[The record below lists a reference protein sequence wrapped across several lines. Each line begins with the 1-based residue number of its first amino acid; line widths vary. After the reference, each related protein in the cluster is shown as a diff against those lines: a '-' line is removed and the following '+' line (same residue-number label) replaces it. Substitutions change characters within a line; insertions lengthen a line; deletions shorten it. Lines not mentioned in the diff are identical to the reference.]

1 MYDILIVGGGPAGLT
16 AAIYG
21 LRAGK
26 TVLVVEKGGF
36 GGQIAFSPKVEN
48 IPGTKLISGAE
59 FADQLTEQA
68 MALGADVELETV
80 TGVEKLD
87 GFFRVETEEGS
98 SFEAKAVILALG
110 VKHRMLGLPGEEE
123 LIGHGISF
131 CAVCDGAFYEGQEVA
146 MIGGGNSALQEAL
159 LLSEVCKKVT
169 VVQNLADFTGEK
181 KLAELLIQKENVQV
195 YFSTVVAGYKSENGD
210 LTGLRLHNE
219 VSGEEFDLEDH
230 RGQVVVLNFWYTE
243 CSSCVKELP
252 HFYDVAR
259 EYGDKLTIIA
269 IHVEQSYMEGKVTDW
284 INTDQRADPKW
295 NDGTMLI
302 GWDDGLE
309 CQKGFGIQACPV
321 TVVIDGDGVITSI
334 INGGMKRQELVDEV
348 EKALNN

>member
-26 TVLVVEKGGF
+26 TVLVIEKGGF

-80 TGVEKLD
+80 TNVEKRED
-87 GFFRVETEEGS
+87 RFCVITEEGS
-98 SFEAKAVILALG
+98 QFEAKSVILALG

-169 VVQNLADFTGEK
+169 VVQNLADFTGER
-181 KLAELLIQKENVQV
+181 KLADALLQKDNVTV
-195 YFSTVVAGYKSENGD
+195 HFSTLVAGYKSENGN
-210 LTGLRLHNE
+210 LTGLQLRKE
-219 VSGEEFDLEDH
+219 SGEEFEIRVDGAFLAVGLEPRNGAFAHMAKTNAWGYFDSAEDCLTETAGLFVAGDC
-230 RGQVVVLNFWYTE
+230 RSKRIRQVVTASADGAVAAMAA
-243 CSSCVKELP
+243 CSYL
-252 HFYDVAR
+252 
-259 EYGDKLTIIA
+259 
-269 IHVEQSYMEGKVTDW
+269 EQ
-284 INTDQRADPKW
+284 
-295 NDGTMLI
+295 
-302 GWDDGLE
+302 
-309 CQKGFGIQACPV
+309 
-321 TVVIDGDGVITSI
+321 
-334 INGGMKRQELVDEV
+334 
-348 EKALNN
+348 

>member
-26 TVLVVEKGGF
+26 TVLVIEKGGF

-80 TGVEKLD
+80 TGVEKLAD
-87 GFFRVETEEGS
+87 HFRVDTEEGS
-98 SFEAKAVILALG
+98 SYEARSVILALG

-181 KLAELLIQKENVQV
+181 KLAEALLQKENVQV
-195 YFSTVVAGYKSENGD
+195 HFSTLVAGYKTENGELTGLQLKSENGEEFEIRVD
-210 LTGLRLHNE
+210 GAFLAVGLEPRNGAFAHMAKTNAWGYFD
-219 VSGEEFDLEDH
+219 SGEDCTTQTEGLFVAGDC
-230 RGQVVVLNFWYTE
+230 RSKRIRQVVTASADGAVAAMAA
-243 CSSCVKELP
+243 CSYL
-252 HFYDVAR
+252 
-259 EYGDKLTIIA
+259 
-269 IHVEQSYMEGKVTDW
+269 EQ
-284 INTDQRADPKW
+284 
-295 NDGTMLI
+295 
-302 GWDDGLE
+302 
-309 CQKGFGIQACPV
+309 
-321 TVVIDGDGVITSI
+321 
-334 INGGMKRQELVDEV
+334 
-348 EKALNN
+348 